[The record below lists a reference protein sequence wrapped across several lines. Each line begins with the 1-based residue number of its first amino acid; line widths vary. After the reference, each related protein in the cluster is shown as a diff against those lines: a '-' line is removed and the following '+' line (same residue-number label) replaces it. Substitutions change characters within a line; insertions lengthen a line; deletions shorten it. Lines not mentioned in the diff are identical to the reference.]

1 MLWVV
6 LITYGL
12 IGCSDH
18 RFVTFPVGLVHQRFI
33 DLRGDP
39 VSYYIM
45 LPHFGGEGHDI
56 LTLPLEPAS
65 ILII

>member
-1 MLWVV
+1 MLWAV

-12 IGCSDH
+12 TGCSDR

-33 DLRGDP
+33 NFRRDQELNCL
-39 VSYYIM
+39 M
-45 LPHFGGEGHDI
+45 LPPFWGEGCDI
-56 LTLPLEPAS
+56 LTLPLEPTS